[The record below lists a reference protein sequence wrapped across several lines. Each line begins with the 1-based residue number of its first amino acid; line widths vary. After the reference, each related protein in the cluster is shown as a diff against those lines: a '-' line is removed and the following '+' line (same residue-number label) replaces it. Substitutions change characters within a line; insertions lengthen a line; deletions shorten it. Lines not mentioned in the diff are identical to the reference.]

1 MSIFDILDF
10 GLWRYKCFQFTGYMT
25 TLENLGFKGMFGK
38 MKREYKHN
46 VNLKTL
52 KLICAIKLN

>member
-38 MKREYKHN
+38 MKESIN
-46 VNLKTL
+46 
-52 KLICAIKLN
+52 IMSI